1 MRSPALAIAWEF
13 RRRHRWGLIAVA
25 GYLFI
30 VATIRFLILEPGE
43 PVLVDSVRFAAMVS
57 VPLTTTFVYLLAVF
71 SFGFSGDLAARHS
84 MYPVRMF
91 TLPVTN
97 AALVG
102 WPMFY
107 GTAAMAILWLA
118 VRLYAVWP
126 SGIEIPLIWPALLA
140 AALLAWTQ
148 ALMWMPYG
156 LPGIRLIVAV
166 LCLAALDTVVLL
178 AIHFKARE
186 PMMLAILA
194 PHVPLAYLVAR
205 FAVAGAGRGDVRDG
219 GGLSARSGEIADVL
233 PRLRDHFSSPGR
245 AQVWFEWR
253 RHGRSLPVLVA
264 LLLPFELA
272 LLWLATDAP
281 GFVFEILFLVLITP
295 PFMAALT
302 GWTVNQPNPNVSD
315 SYGVPPF
322 TATRPLT
329 TAQLIAAKLQMAMWS
344 TLATWLLVLVAI
356 LLALEWSGTW
366 PVMLDRAQRLND
378 TIGTARAVVLVL
390 LILAGFI
397 VSTWKHLVQ
406 SLHIGLTGRA
416 WLIKGSVLLTLTF
429 LILLGPIVEWI
440 IDSAGVQRAL
450 WNALPLILAGLVGL
464 KMSAA
469 AWIATRLDGSRLLGD
484 RAVVAGA
491 AGWCVA
497 VLALY
502 GVLVWFFSTPFVARY
517 PLALIAILAVPLA
530 RLSAA
535 PLALAWRSEEHTSEL
550 QSPCNL
556 VCRLLLE

>member
-25 GYLFI
+25 GYLFV
-30 VATIRFLILEPGE
+30 VATIRFLVLDPGE
-43 PVLVDSVRFAAMVS
+43 PVLMDSGRFAAMVS

-205 FAVAGAGRGDVRDG
+205 FAVARARRGEARDWR
-219 GGLSARSGEIADVL
+219 GLSPRARENAGGVS
-233 PRLRDHFSSPGR
+233 PPPDHLSSPRG
-245 AQVWFEWR
+245 APAAVEWR
-253 RHGRSLPVLVA
+253 RHGPALPALVGLRLPFVVA
-264 LLLPFELA
+264 LL
-272 LLWLATDAP
+272 
-281 GFVFEILFLVLITP
+281 
-295 PFMAALT
+295 
-302 GWTVNQPNPNVSD
+302 
-315 SYGVPPF
+315 
-322 TATRPLT
+322 
-329 TAQLIAAKLQMAMWS
+329 
-344 TLATWLLVLVAI
+344 
-356 LLALEWSGTW
+356 
-366 PVMLDRAQRLND
+366 
-378 TIGTARAVVLVL
+378 
-390 LILAGFI
+390 
-397 VSTWKHLVQ
+397 
-406 SLHIGLTGRA
+406 
-416 WLIKGSVLLTLTF
+416 
-429 LILLGPIVEWI
+429 
-440 IDSAGVQRAL
+440 
-450 WNALPLILAGLVGL
+450 
-464 KMSAA
+464 
-469 AWIATRLDGSRLLGD
+469 
-484 RAVVAGA
+484 
-491 AGWCVA
+491 
-497 VLALY
+497 
-502 GVLVWFFSTPFVARY
+502 
-517 PLALIAILAVPLA
+517 
-530 RLSAA
+530 
-535 PLALAWRSEEHTSEL
+535 
-550 QSPCNL
+550 
-556 VCRLLLE
+556 